1 VSKLKRLL
9 CYESQHQSS
18 GNEKSLVQ
26 FDYEKAV
33 SNYLGTQSTFKG
45 RVEHAQEFTVK
56 GLVVWAS
63 YSNLGLWLTRV
74 AETGTG
80 EAYWSIDL
88 FMYACICLYIKA
100 AGEDGWVGR
109 RVQSAGEC
117 TAHAAQTW
125 AGEAYLYTHLFMY
138 VLIWSC
144 IKGALQLLTNRYGW
158 ICFAHVHERV
168 LTKSFV
174 VLIRGNSKSF
184 YLGVQSTFKA
194 AGEDGGVE
202 ERMVSTSGQPF
213 DPRYIYK

>member
-1 VSKLKRLL
+1 MLRYLSEIRFQVLTTVFPRFTHESGTIRKKQAIDVSKLKRLL

-80 EAYWSIDL
+80 EAY
-88 FMYACICLYIKA
+88 
-100 AGEDGWVGR
+100 
-109 RVQSAGEC
+109 
-117 TAHAAQTW
+117 
-125 AGEAYLYTHLFMY
+125 
-138 VLIWSC
+138 
-144 IKGALQLLTNRYGW
+144 
-158 ICFAHVHERV
+158 
-168 LTKSFV
+168 
-174 VLIRGNSKSF
+174 
-184 YLGVQSTFKA
+184 
-194 AGEDGGVE
+194 
-202 ERMVSTSGQPF
+202 
-213 DPRYIYK
+213 